1 MDARAY
7 LEHLTDTDVAQL
19 VEVSKTGDVSGLRE
33 FLDEDS
39 SRLRGLLASDQLY
52 DALFGSGHD
61 EALLRASPFLIFAV
75 LISRAHADLKQANF
89 VDEWLGPARRVPVF
103 EVEPLQVFSGDLTHQ
118 LFLAEVLASYTRV
131 ASGSFWVHT
140 PRGWQRRRYSELD
153 LMRLVEMLD
162 IVPESQ
168 RPGVL
173 RRLGDLTL
181 FLTGV
186 FPDFS
191 GARMFRPIAR
201 RRLESAVMADQAAP
215 GKHADPADMGA
226 LDFLELIGSSSYRQA
241 SIAAEAAA
249 GSSGA
254 LRDMAGGFGQARRV
268 LNFVTDRYLF
278 PFREQWFAAGH
289 G

>member
-1 MDARAY
+1 VDARAY
-7 LEHLTDTDVAQL
+7 LEHLTDVDIAVL
-19 VEVSKTGDVSGLRE
+19 IDVSKTGDVAGLHE

-39 SRLRGLLASDQLY
+39 YRLRGLLASDNLY
-52 DALFGSGHD
+52 DILFGS
-61 EALLRASPFLIFAV
+61 EQEAALLRASPFLIFAV

-89 VDEWLGPARRVPVF
+89 VDEWMGPSRRVPVF
-103 EVEPLQVFSGDLTHQ
+103 EVAPLQAFSADLSHQ

-168 RPGVL
+168 RAGVL

-191 GARMFRPIAR
+191 GTRMFRPMAR
-201 RRLESAVMADQAAP
+201 KRLQLAVMAQQGGEPTSRDQNEMT
-215 GKHADPADMGA
+215 G

-241 SIAAEAAA
+241 SIATEKTT
-249 GSSGA
+249 GSSGT
-254 LRDMAGGFGQARRV
+254 LRDMAGGFGHARRV
-268 LNFVTDRYLF
+268 LNFVTDKYLF
-278 PFREQWFAAGH
+278 PFRDQWFAAGQ